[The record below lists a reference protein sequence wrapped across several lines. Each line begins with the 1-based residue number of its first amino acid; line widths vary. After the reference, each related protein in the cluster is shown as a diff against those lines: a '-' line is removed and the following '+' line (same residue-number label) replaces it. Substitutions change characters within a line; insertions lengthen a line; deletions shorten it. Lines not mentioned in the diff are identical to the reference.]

1 MEFHTGTLTISRH
14 KRAGSNLDQESK
26 RTAHFRSSWQQN
38 VNVFSSSSRP
48 PCVEELH
55 QEAQLNLQSLLQ
67 EEYGELTRDSQAA
80 SNTFGQKSSLSSRES
95 TPESGRQG
103 ERRLEFV
110 LMPTASRF
118 IEDETSCIGIRA
130 RETSPQ
136 SPTASDPQPGW
147 SQAVSLSAAGSVQ
160 AHVVP
165 INVTGESLERHA
177 NTRHSLFNTDT
188 AINPKSTLR
197 RRRTVS
203 SLLEAANPQRG
214 VCAEGPVS
222 PRGLGSAEPPQRL
235 FTFDDEPRVP
245 NGRRDSAS
253 SSGLRKVLSDLGQL
267 SHPSLSP
274 SSENI
279 PLPANH
285 TQTMRTSHSVH
296 AFPSLSNSWDATRG
310 AGFSHPWTGLGVVC
324 PPSPLG
330 SAQAHRPSLPSDL
343 SGQAQPIPSHLS
355 CPSLHAKPGGCLDN
369 HSSSGPLQCASRSS
383 PEPGPAMSTFLPI
396 EGQVVT
402 PLFPT
407 RPQNIKNI
415 RTNHERI
422 IVCTNERG
430 EEKLPTADARSFRE
444 RSLSTPTDSGSSC
457 SGEGVPGPGEQ
468 HRRNSESYVMRYPSA
483 SSEDSQGPE
492 PQGPSHARPRSRSIS
507 LKKPKRKPPPP
518 VRGVS
523 LKPGGTGLKLQIFE
537 PQVSRGEKRPT
548 RLFLANEKRGIQS
561 ESMDSNE
568 SSGFTSIPRS
578 SGPNPRDGEFSDN
591 WFLNDW
597 KSNDPYRS
605 LSNSS
610 TATGTTV
617 IECLK
622 PRSSC
627 ESLSSPSLSRATTP
641 SQLSV
646 ETESKLSSPGRVPG
660 LMSPS
665 SGYSSQSETPTA
677 AFPISVFHGGPSP
690 HQAGKIKP
698 KVPERKSSLQP
709 PSPNEKSPRSKQMF
723 ELPVVV
729 PHVSALKPPTK
740 AKPKTGRRHS
750 ETASCN
756 GGKPAPSPSQP
767 TLPVITQTVLESVR
781 LRSISRSEN
790 EDNNGEAFPEPP
802 TQAHAAPGH
811 RKVGPPVA
819 GKPPMSKRPSSIVL
833 KVSPCD
839 LTSPLVSPPGT
850 CPAPSPTWLFRK
862 TRKEEGM
869 DGPLCPRPPAAV
881 SPGYRASERAGP
893 SQTKLSAHAPE
904 LPAEAIRGRGEAT
917 GRSAQPGERS
927 RKKSKTPPPV
937 PRKPTV
943 LILPT
948 NRQHILVVAER
959 SEHSPLPSPTA
970 SPLQPGTAATNT
982 ASETQA
988 LPRQPDISGAHS
1000 PIHQPPSP
1008 TYQAGNAT
1016 HQAPSPTHQAPSPTH
1031 QAPSPTYQAPSP
1043 THHIYSSV
1051 HHVGSPTHKPGSFT
1065 CQDASP
1071 TRQISSPTRQNDS
1084 PKRQIG
1090 SPTHQIGSPTHQ
1102 IGSPTHQIS
1111 SPTRQIG
1118 SPTHQIGSPTRQI
1131 GSPTRQIGSPTRQIG
1146 SPTRQIGSP
1155 TRQIGSPTHQ
1165 EEYSNQNFN
1174 DGFGVCLNTELSTD
1188 PAQVLSDAVGT
1199 RSAGQSGPGSLQS
1212 EDSITEEDE
1221 DVFVSPGVPRSTEDL
1236 FTVIHRSKRK
1246 VLGWKEPGETFR
1258 IREVAP
1264 SPTKPPSITAGAKA
1278 STSNENFKA
1287 LLQRKGGKSGAT
1299 GRVSATEL
1307 LKTTNPL
1314 ARRATDCTQEPERPR
1329 GPAESTAWS

>member
-1 MEFHTGTLTISRH
+1 L
-14 KRAGSNLDQESK
+14 AGSNLDQESK

-67 EEYGELTRDSQAA
+67 GRTRPSP
-80 SNTFGQKSSLSSRES
+80 KSIR
-95 TPESGRQG
+95 
-103 ERRLEFV
+103 
-110 LMPTASRF
+110 SRF

-214 VCAEGPVS
+214 TPS
-222 PRGLGSAEPPQRL
+222 HIP
-235 FTFDDEPRVP
+235 F
-245 NGRRDSAS
+245 AS
-253 SSGLRKVLSDLGQL
+253 SPPFLLEGTAQDPPLRPRL
-267 SHPSLSP
+267 
-274 SSENI
+274 
-279 PLPANH
+279 
-285 TQTMRTSHSVH
+285 
-296 AFPSLSNSWDATRG
+296 
-310 AGFSHPWTGLGVVC
+310 C
-324 PPSPLG
+324 
-330 SAQAHRPSLPSDL
+330 
-343 SGQAQPIPSHLS
+343 
-355 CPSLHAKPGGCLDN
+355 
-369 HSSSGPLQCASRSS
+369 RSS

-982 ASETQA
+982 A
-988 LPRQPDISGAHS
+988 
-1000 PIHQPPSP
+1000 
-1008 TYQAGNAT
+1008 N
-1016 HQAPSPTHQAPSPTH
+1016 
-1031 QAPSPTYQAPSP
+1031 
-1043 THHIYSSV
+1043 
-1051 HHVGSPTHKPGSFT
+1051 
-1065 CQDASP
+1065 
-1071 TRQISSPTRQNDS
+1071 
-1084 PKRQIG
+1084 
-1090 SPTHQIGSPTHQ
+1090 
-1102 IGSPTHQIS
+1102 
-1111 SPTRQIG
+1111 
-1118 SPTHQIGSPTRQI
+1118 
-1131 GSPTRQIGSPTRQIG
+1131 
-1146 SPTRQIGSP
+1146 
-1155 TRQIGSPTHQ
+1155 
-1165 EEYSNQNFN
+1165 
-1174 DGFGVCLNTELSTD
+1174 
-1188 PAQVLSDAVGT
+1188 AVGT

-1314 ARRATDCTQEPERPR
+1314 ARRATDYTSCPSLTPHTP
-1329 GPAESTAWS
+1329 T